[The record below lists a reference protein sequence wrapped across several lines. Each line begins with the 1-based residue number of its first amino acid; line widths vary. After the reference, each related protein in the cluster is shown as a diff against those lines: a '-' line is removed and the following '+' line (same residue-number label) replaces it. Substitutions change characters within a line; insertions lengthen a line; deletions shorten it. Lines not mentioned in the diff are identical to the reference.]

1 MWNVQG
7 IQTAVGSSVPGA
19 RRLHTANCLDDY
31 MVIYGGGTNQP
42 ADTDVW
48 ILNATMYPTLTWQKM
63 TVANQSQ
70 GPNLRMGRV
79 YPGYALFVC
88 FGVLIYLI

>member
-1 MWNVQG
+1 MEKKVWNVQG
-7 IQTAVGSSVPGA
+7 IQTAAGSSIPGA

-48 ILNATMYPTLTWQKM
+48 ILNATSYPTLTWQKIAM
-63 TVANQSQ
+63 ANQSQ
-70 GPNLRMGRV
+70 GPNLRMGK
-79 YPGYALFVC
+79 
-88 FGVLIYLI
+88 VL